1 MKPSEY
7 QLSDFVRD
15 PSFCNWVHKASQ
27 EDLLYWDIWLVNHPE
42 KAPLVEEAAML
53 VRGIQFH
60 RQPLPSEEVNEEW
73 KSLRLKL
80 QQDSQVKPRSAVT
93 GFFRNYRLVAAVFA
107 GLLMAGAAFWY
118 LTNIAGYQTH
128 HTAYGQTATVVLPD
142 SSVVILNG
150 NTTLR
155 YDRNWNLL
163 QDREVWLEG
172 EAFFS
177 VVHTRSEQ
185 RFMVHIPDEVIVE
198 VLGTEFNVSSRE
210 SGNRVVLSS
219 GQVRLNLPDE
229 AGRSPA
235 AGQQAYVLMQ
245 PGEMVQF
252 RDHPSDYTKKT
263 VNPEIYSSWKD
274 DRFIFD
280 DTTIR
285 EIALMLEENYGYRV
299 QIADPALA
307 NRKLTGEIETEDP
320 NTLLAALATSFGIQI
335 IKNNNTV
342 KLHFPEPE

>member
-27 EDLLYWDIWLVNHPE
+27 EDRLYWDIWLVNHPE
-42 KAPLVEEAAML
+42 KAPLAEEAAML
-53 VRGIQFH
+53 VRGIRFH
-60 RQPLPSEEVNEEW
+60 KQLLSSEEVNEEW
-73 KSLRLKL
+73 KSLRLRL
-80 QQDSQVKPRSAVT
+80 QQDRQVKPRSAIT
-93 GFFRNYRLVAAVFA
+93 GFFRNYRLVAAVSV
-107 GLLMAGAAFWY
+107 GLLMAGAALWY
-118 LTNIAGYQTH
+118 LTNIAGYQSH

-142 SSVVILNG
+142 SSMVALNG

-155 YDRNWNLL
+155 HASAWNLL

-185 RFMVHIPDEVIVE
+185 RFMVHIPDEVTVE
-198 VLGTEFNVSSRE
+198 VLGTEFNVSSRK

-219 GQVRLNLPDE
+219 GQVRLNLPEE
-229 AGRSPA
+229 AGWGPEA
-235 AGQQAYVLMQ
+235 NQQAYVLMQ

-252 RDHPSDYTKKT
+252 RDRPSDYTKKA

-280 DTTIR
+280 DTSIR

-299 QIADPALA
+299 HIADPALA

-320 NTLLAALATSFGIQI
+320 NTLLAALATSFHIQI
-335 IKNNNTV
+335 TKDRNTV
-342 KLHFPEPE
+342 RLHFPESE